1 MGLIPED
8 VIAQI
13 IDRTDI
19 VTMVGGYIPL
29 KKTGRN
35 FKGAC
40 PFHNE
45 KTPSF
50 IVNPDK
56 QIFHCFGCGAGGN
69 VIRFVMMQEHLDF
82 PQALRMLADKAGIS
96 LPENRVDPV
105 QDTLARQVVALNEVA
120 VEYFRTNLMSG
131 AGDEIRLAR
140 EYLRA
145 RSINAETAKR
155 FNIGYAYDRW
165 DGLLLLLRQK
175 GFSADVIERSGLV
188 VMRDQ
193 GKGCYDRFRG
203 RIVFSIFDHRGRPVA
218 FGARSLK
225 KDDQAKY
232 INSPETP
239 VYTKGR
245 HLYGFNLSKEAA
257 GQADKLVIVEG
268 YLDFIRPYAGGVEN
282 VAASLGTALTVDQI
296 RLIRRYTRNVV
307 MLYDMDTAGQMA
319 SLRSLDVL
327 LDEDMDVRIATL
339 SEGDDPDSFILKYGI
354 DEFRTRLLLAKSLF
368 EFKLESLTAQYPVAT
383 IEGRGRICQEMIP
396 TIERVRSEVVK
407 SGYFQELAQRL
418 KVSETALHKER
429 NLVSRTSAPVTVAG
443 GRVSA
448 AASKP
453 SGLPADEAEILRL
466 VLKDARWAQLLRT
479 VADTD
484 DFTHPVVRKIITV
497 LFEDIDLGRK
507 TSAAFLWERIDDQE
521 SRRILAAGAVDNG
534 EPSAGEERVLNDC
547 LARLRKTRIR
557 HRREEVRR
565 AIRLAEESKDPQ
577 RVLELQKEFNQLVKE

>member
-1 MGLIPED
+1 MGRIPED

-19 VTMVGGYIPL
+19 VAMIGGYIPL

-40 PFHNE
+40 PFHHE

-69 VIRFVMMQEHLDF
+69 VIRFVMLQEHLEF

-96 LPENRVDPV
+96 LPESRVDPA
-105 QDTLARQVVALNEVA
+105 QDTLVRQVIAVNEVA

-131 AGDEIRLAR
+131 TGDEIRVAR

-155 FNIGYAYDRW
+155 FQIGYAYDRW
-165 DGLLLLLRQK
+165 DGLLVLLRQK
-175 GFSADVIERSGLV
+175 GFSPEVIERSGLV

-203 RIVFSIFDHRGRPVA
+203 RIVFSIFDHRGRPIA

-257 GQADKLVIVEG
+257 GQQDRLVIVEG

-307 MLYDMDTAGQMA
+307 MLYDMDTAGQTA

-339 SEGDDPDSFILKYGI
+339 SEGEDPDSFILKYGI

-368 EFKLESLTAQYPVAT
+368 EFKLEALIAQYPSAT

-418 KVSETALHKER
+418 QVSEAALHKER
-429 NLVSRTSAPVTVAG
+429 DIVSRVASSPAG
-443 GRVSA
+443 VSA
-448 AASKP
+448 GVPAVMLRSP
-453 SGLPADEAEILRL
+453 GVPADEEQILRL
-466 VLKDARWAQLLRT
+466 ALKDARWGQLVRAAA
-479 VADTD
+479 VPD
-484 DFTHPVVRKIITV
+484 DFTHPVVRRIMTV
-497 LFEDIDLGRK
+497 LFEDIDLGQK
-507 TSAAFLWERIDDQE
+507 TNAAFLWERIEDQE
-521 SRRILAAGAVDNG
+521 ARRILSAGTIDNG

-565 AIRLAEESKDPQ
+565 AIRLAEKSKDLQ